1 VTSISLFSPVCHDS
15 FLEDQPMDLGVLGV
29 EQRCREC
36 SIRLFITGV
45 EQRIEHRPR
54 EIVHI
59 SVAPCGKKEEDDLEL
74 ECGIRRHLT
83 EPVLPSNPP
92 GLLGDGS
99 PPCPSSRG
107 AASYR

>member
-1 VTSISLFSPVCHDS
+1 
-15 FLEDQPMDLGVLGV
+15 MDLGVFGL

-36 SIRLFITGV
+36 SISLLITGV
-45 EQRIEHRPR
+45 EQRIEHWPR

-59 SVAPCGKKEEDDLEL
+59 SMAGSCGKKEEDDLEL
-74 ECGIRRHLT
+74 ESGIRRHLT
-83 EPVLPSNPP
+83 EPVLASNPP
-92 GLLGDGS
+92 GLLSDRS

>member
-1 VTSISLFSPVCHDS
+1 
-15 FLEDQPMDLGVLGV
+15 MDLGVFGI

-36 SIRLFITGV
+36 SIRLLITGV
-45 EQRIEHRPR
+45 EQRIEHRPC

-59 SVAPCGKKEEDDLEL
+59 SVACSYGKEQEVDLEL
-74 ECGIRRHLT
+74 ECGMRRYGT
-83 EPVLPSNPP
+83 QPVLASNPP
-92 GLLGDGS
+92 GLLGDRS